1 MDGPIQG
8 IDFDTAARSNIVDPQ
23 HSGRATRRR
32 CHNPPQVNPTLRAC
46 AALALVTIVA
56 PPAPSSPST
65 PPVPAT
71 PEFASSITV
80 VTVPVFVTDRA
91 GKAVAGLT
99 AEDFQVF
106 DDGKPMRLV
115 GVREFD
121 AAAPPPPEAAGSPAA
136 HRQFLLLFD
145 LSFSGINGLVRSQK
159 AALEFVT
166 HRLEPGDLAAVATFS
181 ANHGVRLLVGFT
193 SDRFQLR
200 RALRTL
206 GVLQLDAHADPLG
219 LAFDLRDLGS
229 SIADTLPEERG
240 DAVSESVRAI
250 QIRYERAQEAVYRQ
264 RILALLDGMRQL
276 ALALDVM
283 QGRKQV
289 IYFSNGFDAT
299 ALEGQ
304 GGAQQMKDSDSI
316 SRGRLWEVS
325 SENRFGDTQIRQE
338 MAQMLQAFSSSD
350 SLVHAVD
357 LAGLSAR
364 GDVRQQTAEPTMRS
378 GLASLSEMARLSGG
392 RLFRNTNDPG
402 EALTEIAE
410 MSRHYYLLAFEPQQA
425 RGSGKFHKL
434 KIQVRGKDRDLSHR
448 SGYFER
454 SAYAERPPM
463 ARRFEAAEI
472 IAKGLDKDEIPLRV
486 IGLPYR
492 TPGGPVTVPFVLE
505 ADGEAVLRGARGGRV
520 GLEIYGYAL
529 DEKGAVED
537 LVALSSTLEVEA
549 TAPRLRGRGLQ
560 CHATFTLAP
569 GRHSLRF
576 LVRDA
581 SGRTGARGLD
591 ITVPSFDP
599 SEVLLFPPL
608 VMDEPAD
615 WLILPAPSRS
625 TPHPVSPF
633 HVAAEAFTPRARP
646 SLANGRTDRVFLLAF
661 DGGQRYDPGA
671 AFEIKPQLVDASG
684 AAVRLGRIEVA
695 RSVADPDGFRR
706 FVLNVTPADLVAG
719 DYTLRVR
726 LRDPASGRISEAY
739 QALRVE

>member
-1 MDGPIQG
+1 VVSLRLGL
-8 IDFDTAARSNIVDPQ
+8 
-23 HSGRATRRR
+23 AT
-32 CHNPPQVNPTLRAC
+32 CFLGLTL
-46 AALALVTIVA
+46 A
-56 PPAPSSPST
+56 PPAPPQSDPR
-65 PPVPAT
+65 PAAT
-71 PEFASSITV
+71 PAFASSITV

-91 GKAVAGLT
+91 GQAVPHLT
-99 AEDFQVF
+99 ADDFQVF
-106 DDGKPMRLV
+106 DDGRPMRLV

-121 AAAPPPPEAAGSPAA
+121 ASAPPPPDAATSPAA

-145 LSFSGINGLVRSQK
+145 LSFSGVNGLVRAQK

-166 HRLEPGDLAAVATFS
+166 HRLEPADLAAVATFS

-219 LAFDLRDLGS
+219 LAFDLRDLGA

-240 DAVSESVRAI
+240 DTLSESVRAI

-264 RILALLDGMRQL
+264 RVLALLDGMRQL

-289 IYFSNGFDAT
+289 IYFSNGFDET
-299 ALEGQ
+299 ALQGQ

-325 SENRFGDTQIRQE
+325 SENRFGDTQIRQD
-338 MAQMLQAFSSSD
+338 MKTMLQAFSSSD

-357 LAGLSAR
+357 LSGLSSR
-364 GDVRQQTAEPTMRS
+364 GDVRQQTAEPTVRS
-378 GLASLSEMARLSGG
+378 GLGSLSEMARLSGG

-402 EALTEIAE
+402 QALTEIAE

-434 KIQVRGKDRDLSHR
+434 KIQVRGKGRDVSHR

-454 SAYAERPPM
+454 SAYAERPAM

-472 IAKGLDKDEIPLRV
+472 IAKGIDKDEIPLRV

-492 TPGGPVTVPFVLE
+492 TPGGSMTVPFVLQ
-505 ADGEAVLRGARGGRV
+505 ADGEAVLRGAKDGRV
-520 GLEIYGYAL
+520 ALEIYGYAL
-529 DEKGAVED
+529 DEKGTVED
-537 LVALSSTLEVEA
+537 MVALSSTLEVAA
-549 TAPRLRGRGLQ
+549 TASRLRGRGLQ

-576 LVRDA
+576 LVRDG
-581 SGRTGARGLD
+581 SGRTGSRGLD
-591 ITVPSFDP
+591 ITVPTFDP

-608 VMDEPAD
+608 IMDEPAD
-615 WLILPAPSRS
+615 WLILSAPSRS
-625 TPHPVSPF
+625 LPHPVSPF
-633 HVAAEAFTPRARP
+633 HVAAEAFTPRASP

-661 DGGQRYDPGA
+661 DGGRGYDPGA
-671 AFEIKPQLVDASG
+671 SFEIRPQLVDASG

-695 RSVADPDGFRR
+695 RSVADADGFRR
-706 FVLNVTPADLVAG
+706 FVLDVTPADLAAG
-719 DYTLRVR
+719 DYTLRVS
-726 LRDPASGRISEAY
+726 LRDPSSGRISEAF
-739 QALRVE
+739 QAVRVE

>member
-1 MDGPIQG
+1 VTP
-8 IDFDTAARSNIVDPQ
+8 FLRVSTAASF
-23 HSGRATRRR
+23 
-32 CHNPPQVNPTLRAC
+32 
-46 AALALVTIVA
+46 LALSLA
-56 PPAPSSPST
+56 PQAPSQSIPRA
-65 PPVPAT
+65 PAT

-80 VTVPVFVTDRA
+80 VTVPVFVTDRTS
-91 GKAVAGLT
+91 KAVAGLT
-99 AEDFQVF
+99 AEDFKVF

-121 AAAPPPPEAAGSPAA
+121 AGSPPPPDAAGSPAA

-145 LSFSGINGLVRSQK
+145 LSFSGVNGLVRAQK
-159 AALEFVT
+159 AGLEFVT
-166 HRLEPGDLAAVATFS
+166 HHLEPSDLAAVATFS

-206 GVLQLDAHADPLG
+206 GVLQLDARADPLG

-229 SIADTLPEERG
+229 SVADTIPEERG
-240 DAVSESVRAI
+240 DAMSESIRAI
-250 QIRYERAQEAVYRQ
+250 QIRYERAQEAAYRQ
-264 RILALLDGMRQL
+264 RVLALLDGMRQL
-276 ALALDVM
+276 ALSLDVM
-283 QGRKQV
+283 AGRKQV
-289 IYFSNGFDAT
+289 IYFSNGFDET

-304 GGAQQMKDSDSI
+304 GGPQQMKDSDSI

-325 SENRFGDTQIRQE
+325 SENRFGDTQIRQD
-338 MAQMLQAFSSSD
+338 MKTMLQAFSSSD

-357 LAGLSAR
+357 LSGLSSR
-364 GDVRQQTAEPTMRS
+364 GDVRQQTSEPAVRS
-378 GLASLSEMARLSGG
+378 GQGSLSEMARLSGG

-402 EALTEIAE
+402 VALAEIAE

-434 KIQVRGKDRDLSHR
+434 KIEVRGKDREISHR

-454 SAYAERPPM
+454 SAYAERPAM

-472 IAKGLDKDEIPLRV
+472 ITKGIDVEEIPLRV

-492 TPGGPVTVPFVLE
+492 APGGSVTVPFVLE
-505 ADGEAVLRGARGGRV
+505 ADGEAVLRGAKDGRV
-520 GLEIYGYAL
+520 ALEIYGYAL
-529 DEKGAVED
+529 DEKGTVED
-537 LVALSSTLEVEA
+537 LVALSSTLEVAA

-560 CHATFTLAP
+560 CHATFTLPP
-569 GRHSLRF
+569 GKHSLRF

-581 SGRTGARGLD
+581 GGRTGARGLD
-591 ITVPSFDP
+591 ITVPAFDP

-608 VMDEPAD
+608 VMDEPAG
-615 WLILPAPSRS
+615 WIILPAPSRS
-625 TPHPVSPF
+625 LPHPVSPF
-633 HVAAEAFTPRARP
+633 HVAAEPFTPRARP

-661 DGGQRYDPGA
+661 DGGRSYDPGA
-671 AFEIKPQLVDASG
+671 SFEIKPQLVDASG
-684 AAVRLGRIEVA
+684 AAVRMGRIEVA
-695 RSVADPDGFRR
+695 RSVSDADGFRR
-706 FVLNVTPADLVAG
+706 FVLNITPADVAAG

>member
-1 MDGPIQG
+1 VTSSPRIGVAIALLAFTIAPQALSQS
-8 IDFDTAARSNIVDPQ
+8 AAR
-23 HSGRATRRR
+23 
-32 CHNPPQVNPTLRAC
+32 
-46 AALALVTIVA
+46 
-56 PPAPSSPST
+56 
-65 PPVPAT
+65 PPVA

-91 GKAVAGLT
+91 SKAVAGLT

-121 AAAPPPPEAAGSPAA
+121 AGSPPPPDAAASPAA

-145 LSFSGINGLVRSQK
+145 LSFSGVNGLVRSQK

-166 HRLEPGDLAAVATFS
+166 HHLEPSDLAAVATFS

-206 GVLQLDAHADPLG
+206 GVLQLDARADPLG

-229 SIADTLPEERG
+229 SIADTIPEERG
-240 DAVSESVRAI
+240 DAMSESIRAI
-250 QIRYERAQEAVYRQ
+250 QIRYERAQEAAYRQ
-264 RILALLDGMRQL
+264 RVLALLDGMRQL

-289 IYFSNGFDAT
+289 IYFSNGFDET

-325 SENRFGDTQIRQE
+325 SENRFGDTQIRQD
-338 MAQMLQAFSSSD
+338 MKSMLQAFSSSD

-357 LAGLSAR
+357 LAGLSSR
-364 GDVRQQTAEPTMRS
+364 GDVRQQTSEPTVRS
-378 GLASLSEMARLSGG
+378 GLGSLSEMARLSGG

-402 EALTEIAE
+402 LALAEIAE

-434 KIQVRGKDRDLSHR
+434 KIEVRGKEREISHR

-454 SAYAERPPM
+454 SAYVERPTM

-472 IAKGLDKDEIPLRV
+472 IAKGIDKDEIPLRV
-486 IGLPYR
+486 IGMPYR
-492 TPGGPVTVPFVLE
+492 APGGSVTVPFVLE
-505 ADGEAVLRGARGGRV
+505 ADGEAVLRGAKDGRV
-520 GLEIYGYAL
+520 ALEIYGYAL
-529 DEKGAVED
+529 DEKGTVED
-537 LVALSSTLEVEA
+537 LVALSSTLEVAA
-549 TAPRLRGRGLQ
+549 TAGRLRGRGLQ

-569 GRHSLRF
+569 GKHSLRF
-576 LVRDA
+576 LVRDG
-581 SGRTGARGLD
+581 SGRTGSRGLD
-591 ITVPSFDP
+591 ITVPNFDP

-608 VMDEPAD
+608 IMDEPAD
-615 WLILPAPSRS
+615 WVILPAPSRS
-625 TPHPVSPF
+625 LPHPVSPF

-646 SLANGRTDRVFLLAF
+646 ALANGRTDRVFLLAF
-661 DGGQRYDPGA
+661 DGGRGYDPGA
-671 AFEIKPQLVDASG
+671 SFEIKPQLVDASG
-684 AAVRLGRIEVA
+684 TAVRLGRIEVA
-695 RSVADPDGFRR
+695 RSVADADGFRR
-706 FVLNVTPADLVAG
+706 FVLNITPADLTAG

-726 LRDPASGRISEAY
+726 LRDPSSGRISEAF
-739 QALRVE
+739 QAVRVE